1 MATLTQKPAAII
13 WVKDTNGQFHSING
27 ITTAETTDT
36 NAVNQLNKI
45 FNIFGVT
52 IVPNGIQRI
61 ITQEAN

>member
-1 MATLTQKPAAII
+1 MATLSQKSTALI
-13 WVKDTNGQFHSING
+13 WAKDSNGEFHSING
-27 ITTAETTDT
+27 VTTAETTDT

-52 IVPNGIQRI
+52 IVPDGIQRI